1 MLHWQNSNRYN
12 VFHTV
17 GDIKCKSFFSN
28 GTFLRGHTLSK
39 NAAGS
44 AERGKKGSEHASIST
59 YCLKVVERGGEG
71 IHVRASQTTPCAPP
85 TIYRMRNV
93 FSLDCDFSCYNV
105 TYFISKGR
113 FVMLDLNSLVF
124 FYT

>member
-59 YCLKVVERGGEG
+59 YCLKVVERGGG
-71 IHVRASQTTPCAPP
+71 HTRPCIPDNALCSPD
-85 TIYRMRNV
+85 NLESENA
-93 FSLDCDFSCYNV
+93 FSLWIVILV
-105 TYFISKGR
+105 TTRVSRVPIFESR
-113 FVMLDLNSLVF
+113 FRV
-124 FYT
+124 